1 MAPRDDEDRG
11 GALRGGGH
19 APAPPQDPVV
29 VDLPA
34 DVPVLDLSSGP
45 RADVGPWWIGR
56 YDEDRRGG
64 YPQAIFG
71 GVRTLHV
78 GLDLGA
84 PAGTPVHAFA
94 DGVVEHAG
102 VNPASGDYGGV
113 VVTRHALPEGVRW
126 VLWGH
131 LAHADAR
138 RWRPGD
144 VVRRG
149 EVLARLGTPEEN
161 GGWPPHLH
169 LQLAVERPDTH
180 DMPGVVDP
188 AEREAA
194 LRRWPDPV
202 DLL

>member
-1 MAPRDDEDRG
+1 M
-11 GALRGGGH
+11 RGGGH
-19 APAPPQDPVV
+19 APSPPHVSVV
-29 VDLPA
+29 ELPA
-34 DVPVLDLSSGP
+34 DVPVLDLSAGP
-45 RADVGPWWIGR
+45 LADVGAWWIGR

-64 YPQAIFG
+64 YPQALFG
-71 GVRTLHV
+71 GTRTLHV

-84 PAGTPVHAFA
+84 PAGTPVRAFA

-102 VNPASGDYGGV
+102 VNDTPGDYGGV
-113 VVTRHALPEGVRW
+113 VVTRHALPAGTRW

-144 VVRRG
+144 LVRRG
-149 EVLARLGTPEEN
+149 AVLARLGTPAEN

-169 LQLAVERPDTH
+169 VQLAVARPDTH

-194 LRRWPDPV
+194 LRRWPDPA
-202 DLL
+202 DLLGLPGPARARLRR